1 MDVTSQLN
9 LEREAGMGE
18 NTERQPV
25 EPASAGGGSGVGRA
39 QARGGQE
46 GRYQPP
52 GRMSHRL
59 LSPLPGF
66 QPRQPSD
73 RTRRLLSCTSSPTKY
88 TFFCFPQ
95 KTIHPKTTN
104 QRQQITNQIKSPNV
118 LDQCSVAYQKE
129 D

>member
-39 QARGGQE
+39 RGRGGRG

-52 GRMSHRL
+52 ERMSRRL
-59 LSPLPGF
+59 LSPLPGL
-66 QPRQPSD
+66 QLRQSSG
-73 RTRRLLSCTSSPTKY
+73 RTRRLLSCTSSPTKNTRSFASLRKQY
-88 TFFCFPQ
+88 
-95 KTIHPKTTN
+95 IPK
-104 QRQQITNQIKSPNV
+104 QQIKDNR
-118 LDQCSVAYQKE
+118 
-129 D
+129 